1 MDLEKKRN
9 IVIVG
14 GGIIGCTTAYFLTRH
29 KSFNPDLH
37 TITLLEATSIAAA
50 ASGRAGGLLALW
62 AYPDC
67 LVPLSFRLHAE
78 LAERHDGANRWG
90 YRRVNCGSLAANVSR
105 AKLDSFEREKAVKK
119 AAAGDVVGAE
129 GKEWEKLPKQ
139 DADAAALLAEA
150 RVPSDLDWVDPE
162 TMAGYAEMGG
172 PGTTDTAQ
180 VHPLHFTTS
189 MAELANEGGVD
200 IRTGA
205 KVTEIRTKKDKSS
218 VESVGYVDRETGEAR
233 SIDDVTDVIV
243 CAGPWT
249 GKVLP
254 RSKVEGLRAHSVVW
268 EADVSPYAIFTDIS
282 LPSDYVPAHRA
293 DKGQRRRHRGSV
305 DPEIYARPFNEVY
318 ACGEPDS
325 SVPLP
330 ETADLVQT
338 DDSQCEDLVSYI
350 STISPQLRAAP
361 VKARQACYLPRH
373 MRFGQERGPI
383 VGPTSVP
390 GVWVAAGHTCWG
402 IQNGPGTG
410 CLMAEWVL
418 DGAPKSAGIG
428 RLDPRAFKV

>member
-1 MDLEKKRN
+1 M
-9 IVIVG
+9 
-14 GGIIGCTTAYFLTRH
+14 
-29 KSFNPDLH
+29 
-37 TITLLEATSIAAA
+37 
-50 ASGRAGGLLALW
+50 
-62 AYPDC
+62 
-67 LVPLSFRLHAE
+67 
-78 LAERHDGANRWG
+78 
-90 YRRVNCGSLAANVSR
+90 
-105 AKLDSFEREKAVKK
+105 
-119 AAAGDVVGAE
+119 VGAE

-139 DADAAALLAEA
+139 DADAAALLEEA
-150 RVPSDLDWVDPE
+150 RVPGDLDWLDPE
-162 TMAGYAEMGG
+162 TVAGYAEMGG

-189 MAELANEGGVD
+189 MAELAKEGGVD

-205 KVTEIRTKKDKSS
+205 KVTEIRTRKDKSS
-218 VESVGYVDRETGEAR
+218 VEGVGYLDRATGEAR

-305 DPEIYARPFNEVY
+305 DPEIYARPFSEVY
-318 ACGEPDS
+318 ACGESPSRAPIAFTRYIDANPLPPPAGEPDS

-338 DDSQCEDLVSYI
+338 DDAQCEDLVSYI

-410 CLMAEWVL
+410 CLMAEWVF
-418 DGAPKSAGIG
+418 DGAPRSAGVG